1 VPNIVFM
8 TELQESP
15 TRGLQQAMCAGEEV
29 DKMAQLPPA
38 SSIERLFFCQ
48 AQKNLYFWAF
58 QLPMQCSHSDYYST

>member
-15 TRGLQQAMCAGEEV
+15 TGGRCQAMRGAEGV

-38 SSIERLFFCQ
+38 SSIKVLFFCQ
-48 AQKNLYFWAF
+48 AQKNLYF
-58 QLPMQCSHSDYYST
+58 